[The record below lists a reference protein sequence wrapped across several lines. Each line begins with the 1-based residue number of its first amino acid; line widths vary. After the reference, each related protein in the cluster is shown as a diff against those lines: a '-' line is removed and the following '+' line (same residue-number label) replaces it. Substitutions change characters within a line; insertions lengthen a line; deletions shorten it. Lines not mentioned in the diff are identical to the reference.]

1 MAKTKKSIIKDIK
14 KIISEWG
21 VFGSGEVEQGGET
34 YSPCVN
40 SMGNLVALAEYF
52 NIDDVQVN
60 VYNPSGFSSDA
71 IDDYRVAYE
80 DLPKD
85 VLEEISTL
93 CEQYEAEQLK
103 TEKRIS
109 D

>member
-1 MAKTKKSIIKDIK
+1 MAATKKFIIKKIK
-14 KIISEWG
+14 AIISEWG
-21 VFGSGEVEQGGET
+21 AFGSGEVEQGGET

-40 SMGNLVALAEYF
+40 SMGGLVALAEYF
-52 NIDDVQVN
+52 KANEVEVN
-60 VYNPSGFSSDA
+60 VYEPESISSDSMH
-71 IDDYRVAYE
+71 DYKVAYE

-85 VLEEISTL
+85 VLEEILFL
-93 CEQYEAEQLK
+93 CEQYEADQLK